1 MGDSLT
7 SPLPFRRCYAIIP
20 TPTERNPAMD
30 KLIKKTPEFK
40 ALRVQAR
47 EIIAAFADGAD
58 FDFTIN
64 RLAEIGEKMSIL
76 LA

>member
-1 MGDSLT
+1 
-7 SPLPFRRCYAIIP
+7 
-20 TPTERNPAMD
+20 MD

-64 RLAEIGEKMSIL
+64 VKPSEETESF
-76 LA
+76 

>member
-1 MGDSLT
+1 
-7 SPLPFRRCYAIIP
+7 
-20 TPTERNPAMD
+20 MD

-40 ALRVQAR
+40 PLRVQAQ